1 MLFRSQLDVDRSVV
15 TRQVAALEKSL
26 GVKLINRS
34 TRRLSLSTA
43 GAAYLEKCR
52 VILHM
57 VESAETSLKKDTGDL
72 RGKIRLALPLSFGLS
87 RLMPALMKFADEHP
101 NIELSFD
108 FSDRRT
114 NLIEDGI
121 DLAVRIT
128 AHLQPG
134 DVARKLGQCNLLTL
148 AAPTYL
154 ARHGRPQRPEQLAQH
169 VCLAYSHD
177 TLHSTWAFR
186 QDGVDV
192 SVAVQG
198 RVAANN
204 GEALML
210 AASHGLGITRQPD
223 FIAEPFLKDARVVTV
238 LDDFQPAP
246 LGIYALLPSNRFIP
260 LRIAVLM
267 DFLSSRMRVQS
278 TPHGRLGHS
287 ESVRTG

>member
-1 MLFRSQLDVDRSVV
+1 MQLDRSVV

-87 RLMPALMKFADEHP
+87 RLMPELMKFADEHP

-238 LDDFQPAP
+238 LDDFRPAP

-267 DFLSSRMRVQS
+267 DFLSR
-278 TPHGRLGHS
+278 RLQG
-287 ESVRTG
+287 EKVGN